1 MADDIPLLFHGIAST
16 TTAQELY
23 EKQYEQAQPVSEE
36 PGAGTPLERP
46 SFRPINKRLCQVNE
60 YEFGNPQR
68 HRRARA
74 KLRMIKHGLLKHFE
88 TPKLDAVDH
97 QFEPQERP
105 QLRKP
110 MFAKV

>member
-1 MADDIPLLFHGIAST
+1 M
-16 TTAQELY
+16 
-23 EKQYEQAQPVSEE
+23 E
-36 PGAGTPLERP
+36 PGAGTTLERP
-46 SFRPINKRLCQVNE
+46 SFRPINKRLCQINE